1 MVPSCCTISGPS
13 ARRDGRF
20 QLGTLPVNIAVHPKG
35 GFAAVLDCGFGLHE
49 VVVVDLNSGTIA
61 SRAAVTNSFYGMTFS
76 ADGMELYC
84 SGGGDETVHRFD
96 FHEGQITND
105 TEIKVHDRSLRG
117 VPCGLAVNRAGTKLF
132 AANVWGNCVSEVDLG
147 ANTNTIDFSVGRK
160 PAHLAMAPLVP
171 PSDFDTVAAEKRAEL
186 GFYSSDADDTF
197 PYGCCLDEKRQRLYV
212 SLWATGGGGGD

>member
-1 MVPSCCTISGPS
+1 MRIHLLFVVAALAPLFCS
-13 ARRDGRF
+13 AGQAANAPARLPGTQADGSVLLHNQWSIRPAGRQV

-171 PSDFDTVAAEKRAEL
+171 PSD
-186 GFYSSDADDTF
+186 
-197 PYGCCLDEKRQRLYV
+197 C
-212 SLWATGGGGGD
+212 GD